1 MGSGHQDQVAGPSR
15 GGGACEGPAESD
27 GQVAESDG
35 EMEDAEDGVEWPVPF
50 VVYGD
55 NSHLDEGGQKLR
67 SDF

>member
-15 GGGACEGPAESD
+15 GGGGSAGPAASD
-27 GQVAESDG
+27 GEVAESDH
-35 EMEDAEDGVEWPVPF
+35 EMEDAEDGLEWPVPF